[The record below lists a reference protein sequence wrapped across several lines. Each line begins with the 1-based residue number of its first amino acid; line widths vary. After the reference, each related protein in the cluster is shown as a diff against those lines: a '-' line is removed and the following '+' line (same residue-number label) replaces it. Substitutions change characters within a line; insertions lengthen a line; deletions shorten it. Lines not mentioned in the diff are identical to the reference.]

1 MIGRTLGVIGE
12 LGFDLQPAGWRLTD
26 APGVDHRRAR
36 SLLAQDL
43 DTFEELTQGYE
54 GELKLQL
61 AGPWTLASSV
71 EKPRG
76 DRVLSDVGARREL
89 AQALAEGARDHL
101 ADVQRRVPG
110 ATLLLQLDEPS
121 LPAVMA
127 GQVPTASGFN
137 RHRSVTPPAG
147 LRGAGVGLRRGRR
160 DDHRRALLRRRAAD
174 RAAARRGCR
183 GSVGRPRCPRG
194 GCVRRAGDRARRR
207 RPRAARRGSVD
218 RRGGPGNQVTS
229 SSGCCGCST
238 CSASTRTR
246 WPTSWSSHPR
256 AGWPERLRRT
266 PGRRCMPSRRP
277 RPSSAERCRAP
288 PKGGRWDPGNLS
300 VGPTRLGRDDAGTAP
315 VARPRVVVAW
325 RTRRSSTRSSS
336 RGRRRCC
343 ARRTCSSTTRHS
355 PRTSSRRR

>member
-61 AGPWTLASSV
+61 TGPWTLAARSRS
-71 EKPRG
+71 RAAT
-76 DRVLSDVGARREL
+76 RCSSDVGARREL

-110 ATLLLQLDEPS
+110 ATLLLQVDEPS

-137 RHRSVTPPAG
+137 RHRSVTPPLASEALEWVFAAAG
-147 LRGAGVGLRRGRR
+147 ETT
-160 DDHRRALLRRRAAD
+160 DRRALLRRRAPD

-194 GCVRRAGDRARRR
+194 RCVRRAGDRARRR
-207 RPRAARRGSVD
+207 RPRAARRGA
-218 RRGGPGNQVTS
+218 RRPARRSRRPGPS

-246 WPTSWSSHPR
+246 SPTSWSSRRR
-256 AGWPERLRRT
+256 AGLAGATPSYARAALRAVQEAA
-266 PGRRCMPSRRP
+266 
-277 RPSSAERCRAP
+277 AE
-288 PKGGRWDPGNLS
+288 
-300 VGPTRLGRDDAGTAP
+300 LG
-315 VARPRVVVAW
+315 
-325 RTRRSSTRSSS
+325 
-336 RGRRRCC
+336 
-343 ARRTCSSTTRHS
+343 
-355 PRTSSRRR
+355 